1 MKIPK
6 IKSEDFI
13 SLEDISRD
21 EIFKLFEYSKF
32 LKDRVK
38 KKKFDKVLKNKTLAM
53 IFEKNSTR
61 TRVSFET
68 GMLQLGGHAL
78 FLSGTEI
85 QLGRGETIADTARV
99 LSRYNDGIM
108 IRTFEHDKVTELAK
122 YADIPV
128 INGLSDFHHPCQAL
142 CDYFTIFEREKDLAN
157 VKLTYIGDGNN
168 VANSLLIGAAIL
180 GIDITI
186 ASPKKF
192 EPDMDVV
199 KKAFQLA
206 ANSHSKIFITDDIDK
221 AVEGSDY
228 IYTDVW
234 VSMGQ
239 EKDSAKKMKIFSK
252 YVVDEKLI
260 KKTGKDTK
268 VLHCLPAHRGEEITD
283 EVMDGKSSIVFDQ
296 AENRLHCQKAIL
308 CTLMGKR

>member
-6 IKSEDFI
+6 INSDDFI

-21 EIFKLFEYSKF
+21 EMFGLFEYSRF
-32 LKDRVK
+32 LKEQVK
-38 KKKFDKVLKNKTLAM
+38 KKKFAKILENKTLAM

-78 FLSGTEI
+78 FLSGNEI

-108 IRTFEHDKVTELAK
+108 IRTFAHDKVTELAK

-128 INGLSDFHHPCQAL
+128 INGLSDSHHPCQAL
-142 CDYFTIFEREKDLAN
+142 CDYFTIFEREKDITN
-157 VKLTYIGDGNN
+157 VKLAFIGDGNN

-180 GIDITI
+180 GVNIAI
-186 ASPKKF
+186 ASPKNF
-192 EPDMDVV
+192 EPNMDVV
-199 KKAFQLA
+199 KKAYKLA
-206 ANSHSKIFITDDIDK
+206 ANSNSKISITDDVDK
-221 AVEGSDY
+221 AVENADY

-239 EKDSAKKMKIFSK
+239 EKETAKKIKVFSK
-252 YVVDEKLI
+252 YVVDEKLLR
-260 KKTGKDTK
+260 KTGKDTK

-283 EVMDGKSSIVFDQ
+283 EVMDGRNSIVFDQ
-296 AENRLHCQKAIL
+296 AENRLHGQKAIL
-308 CTLMGKR
+308 CALLGR

>member
-6 IKSEDFI
+6 INSEDFI

-21 EIFKLFEYSKF
+21 EMFRLFEYSKF
-32 LKDRVK
+32 LKDQVK
-38 KKKFDKVLKNKTLAM
+38 KKKFDKILENKTLAM

-78 FLSGTEI
+78 FLSGNEI

-108 IRTFEHDKVTELAK
+108 IRTFGHDKVTELAK

-128 INGLSDFHHPCQAL
+128 INGLSDSHHPCQAL
-142 CDYFTIFEREKDLAN
+142 SDYFTIFEREKDITN

-180 GIDITI
+180 GINITI

-192 EPDMDVV
+192 EPDTDVV
-199 KKAFQLA
+199 KKANKFA
-206 ANSHSKIFITDDIDK
+206 ASSNAKIFVTDDVEK
-221 AVEGSDY
+221 AVENSDY

-239 EKDSAKKMKIFSK
+239 EQETAKKKKIFAK
-252 YVVDEKLI
+252 YVVDEKLLR
-260 KKTGKDTK
+260 KTGKDTK

-283 EVMDGKSSIVFDQ
+283 EVMDGSSSIVFDQ

-308 CTLMGKR
+308 CALMGS

>member
-6 IKSEDFI
+6 INSDDFI
-13 SLEDISRD
+13 SLEDVSRD
-21 EIFKLFEYSKF
+21 EIFRLFEYSKF
-32 LKDRVK
+32 LKGQVK
-38 KKKFDKVLKNKTLAM
+38 KKKFVKILENKTLAM

-78 FLSGTEI
+78 FLSGNDI
-85 QLGRGETIADTARV
+85 QLGRGETIGDTARV

-108 IRTFEHDKVTELAK
+108 IRTFAHDKVTELAK

-142 CDYFTIFEREKDLAN
+142 SDYFTIFEREKDITN
-157 VKLTYIGDGNN
+157 VKMTYIGDGNN
-168 VANSLLIGAAIL
+168 VANSLLIGAGLI
-180 GIDITI
+180 GINITI

-192 EPDMDVV
+192 EPDMAVV
-199 KKAFQLA
+199 KKAYTLA
-206 ANSHSKIFITDDIDK
+206 ANSHSQISITDDIDK
-221 AVEGSDY
+221 AVENSDY

-239 EKDSAKKMKIFSK
+239 EKDTSKKKKVFEK
-252 YVVDEKLI
+252 YVVDEKLLS
-260 KKTGKDTK
+260 KTGKDTK

-283 EVMDGKSSIVFDQ
+283 EVMDGSASIVFDQ

-308 CTLMGKR
+308 CALMGR

>member
-1 MKIPK
+1 MKIPR
-6 IKSEDFI
+6 ISAEDFLTLADLTRDDI
-13 SLEDISRD
+13 FRLFACSATLKKEVKQGKFSRVLE
-21 EIFKLFEYSKF
+21 
-32 LKDRVK
+32 
-38 KKKFDKVLKNKTLAM
+38 NKTLAM

-78 FLSGTEI
+78 FLSSSEI

-108 IRTFEHDKVTELAK
+108 IRTFAHQKVVELAK

-128 INGLSDFHHPCQAL
+128 VNGLTDSYHPCQAL
-142 CDYFTIFEREKDLAN
+142 ADYFTIFEREKDISK

-180 GIDITI
+180 GTDITV
-186 ASPKKF
+186 ACPKKF
-192 EPDMDVV
+192 EPEMEVIE
-199 KKAFQLA
+199 KAYKLA
-206 ANSHSKIFITDDIDK
+206 ANSYSKIVITNDIAK
-221 AVEGSDY
+221 AVEGADY

-239 EKDSAKKMKIFSK
+239 EKEAAQKKKIFSK
-252 YVVDEKLI
+252 FRVDMDLI

-283 EVMDGKSSIVFDQ
+283 EVMDGRHSIVFDQ
-296 AENRLHCQKAIL
+296 AENRLHCQKAVL
-308 CTLMGKR
+308 CALMGK

>member
-6 IKSEDFI
+6 IDSEDFI
-13 SLEDISRD
+13 SLEDLSRD
-21 EIFKLFEYSKF
+21 EIFGLFEYSKL
-32 LKDRVK
+32 LKAQVK
-38 KKKFDKVLKNKTLAM
+38 KKKFVKVLENKTLAM

-78 FLSGTEI
+78 FLSGNDI
-85 QLGRGETIADTARV
+85 QLGRGETIGDTARV

-108 IRTFEHDKVTELAK
+108 IRTFAHEKVIELAR

-142 CDYFTIFEREKDLAN
+142 SDYFTIFEREKDITN
-157 VKLTYIGDGNN
+157 VKMTYIGDGNN
-168 VANSLLIGAAIL
+168 VANSLLIGAAII
-180 GIDITI
+180 GINITI
-186 ASPKKF
+186 ASPKNF
-192 EPDMDVV
+192 EPEMDVV
-199 KKAFQLA
+199 KKAYKLA
-206 ANSHSKIFITDDIDK
+206 AKSHSQITITDDINK
-221 AVEGSDY
+221 AVENANY

-239 EKDSAKKMKIFSK
+239 EKDTAKKRKIFTK
-252 YVVDEKLI
+252 YVVNDKLLS
-260 KKTGKDTK
+260 KTGKDTK

-283 EVMDGKSSIVFDQ
+283 EVMDGSHSIVFDQ

-308 CTLMGKR
+308 CALMGR

>member
-6 IKSEDFI
+6 INSEDFI
-13 SLEDISRD
+13 SLEDVSRE
-21 EIFKLFEYSKF
+21 EIFKLFEYSKY
-32 LKDRVK
+32 LKGLVK
-38 KKKFDKVLKNKTLAM
+38 KKKFVKILENKTLAM

-78 FLSGTEI
+78 FLSGNEI
-85 QLGRGETIADTARV
+85 QLGRGETIGDTAKV

-108 IRTFEHDKVTELAK
+108 IRTFAHDKVIELAK

-128 INGLSDFHHPCQAL
+128 INGLSDFHHPCQAFA
-142 CDYFTIFEREKDLAN
+142 DYFTIFEREKDIAN

-168 VANSLLIGAAIL
+168 VANSLLIGAAII
-180 GIDITI
+180 GTNITI

-192 EPDMDVV
+192 EPDINVV
-199 KKAFQLA
+199 KKAYKLA
-206 ANSHSKIFITDDIDK
+206 SKSHSQIYITDDIDK
-221 AVEGSDY
+221 AVENADY

-239 EKDSAKKMKIFSK
+239 EKDTAKKRKIFTK
-252 YVVDEKLI
+252 YVVDNKLL

-283 EVMDGKSSIVFDQ
+283 EVMDGSSSIVFEQ
-296 AENRLHCQKAIL
+296 AENRMHCQKAIL
-308 CTLMGKR
+308 CALMGR

>member
-1 MKIPK
+1 MKIPR
-6 IKSEDFI
+6 ISTEDF
-13 SLEDISRD
+13 LTLADLSRD
-21 EIFKLFEYSKF
+21 DIFRLFECSSA
-32 LKDRVK
+32 LKKEVK
-38 KKKFDKVLKNKTLAM
+38 KGKFRKVLENRTLAM

-78 FLSGTEI
+78 FLSSNEI

-108 IRTFEHDKVTELAK
+108 IRTFAHQKVEELAK

-128 INGLSDFHHPCQAL
+128 INGLTDSYHPCQAL
-142 CDYFTIFEREKDLAN
+142 ADYFTIFEREKDIAK

-180 GIDITI
+180 GTDITI
-186 ASPKKF
+186 ACPKKF
-192 EPDMDVV
+192 EPDNQVV
-199 KKAFQLA
+199 EKAYKLA
-206 ANSHSKIFITDDIDK
+206 ANSYAKIVITNDIDK
-221 AVEGSDY
+221 AVEGADY
-228 IYTDVW
+228 LYTDVW

-239 EKDSAKKMKIFSK
+239 EKEALKKKKVFEK
-252 YVVDEKLI
+252 YRIDADLI
-260 KKTGKDTK
+260 RKTGKDTR

-283 EVMDGKSSIVFDQ
+283 EVMDGRHSIVFDQ
-296 AENRLHCQKAIL
+296 AENRMHCQKAVL
-308 CTLMGKR
+308 CALMAGK